1 MFSMIKDI
9 PYIDT
14 IMPLLLALG
23 LWTAAHIFYIG
34 PDIVGPRLATK
45 YYLPACKANLVNAKQ
60 SAVEFRQRK
69 NAHQQYQL
77 QQRQQMIGDTFG
89 NLMRNYFGQE
99 FSNKYSDSVIFNP
112 MKIMPNVDGLLALNN
127 GTEQAPIQN
136 KDSSAYCT
144 CLVDEVINERVSMGL
159 FSASM
164 RIWKP
169 KSIRQ
174 LENPKAELM
183 TTNICIPPKF

>member
-23 LWTAAHIFYIG
+23 LWTCAHIFYIG
-34 PDIVGPRLATK
+34 PDIVGPRLAIK
-45 YYLPACKANLVNAKQ
+45 YYLPACKANLTNAKQ

-69 NAHQQYQL
+69 NAHQQNQL
-77 QQRQQMIGDTFG
+77 QKRQQMIGDTFG

-99 FSNKYSDSVIFNP
+99 FSNKYADSVIFNP
-112 MKIMPNVDGLLALNN
+112 MKVIPNMDGLLALNN
-127 GTEQAPIQN
+127 SAEQAPVQN
-136 KDSSAYCT
+136 IDGLAYCA
-144 CLVDEVINERVSMGL
+144 CLVEEVISERVSMGL
-159 FSASM
+159 FSASL

-169 KSIRQ
+169 KAIRQ

-183 TTNICIPPKF
+183 TTNICFSPKF

>member
-23 LWTAAHIFYIG
+23 LWTCTHIFYIG

-45 YYLPACKANLVNAKQ
+45 YYLPACKANLANAKQ
-60 SAVEFRQRK
+60 TSIEFRQRK
-69 NAHQQYQL
+69 NARKQYQL

-89 NLMRNYFGQE
+89 NLMKNYFGQE
-99 FSNKYSDSVIFNP
+99 FSNKYSDSMILNP
-112 MKIMPNVDGLLALNN
+112 MKMMPNVDALLALNN
-127 GTEQAPIQN
+127 GAEQAPVQN
-136 KDSSAYCT
+136 IDGSAYCA
-144 CLVDEVINERVSMGL
+144 CLVEEVITERISMGL

-174 LENPKAELM
+174 LENPKTELM